1 MTEYK
6 GEIVGGMF
14 CVGSNNRLYEWF
26 VCGLDGKYKGV
37 HPSKLA
43 TYSALRYCAE
53 NGFSVFDMMG
63 AGKPDEDYGVRDF
76 KARFGG
82 KLVEE
87 GRFVHIAHP
96 LLYKIGKWGV
106 KLLKKI

>member
-1 MTEYK
+1 MQK
-6 GEIVGGMF
+6 EIPQHALHRKTVFREGGK
-14 CVGSNNRLYEWF
+14 RLKHS
-26 VCGLDGKYKGV
+26 CGIIFQWIPFT
-37 HPSKLA
+37 PSLP
-43 TYSALRYCAE
+43 SAAFPHVAE

-63 AGKPDEDYGVRDF
+63 AGKPDEGYGVRDF